1 MAVTLNHTT
10 SLPIIHNC
18 LVRPFPCTEEG
29 GLFHDA
35 MTCSGNLRGGGT
47 AAFVVVRQQLA
58 GRGSAA
64 LAVVS
69 GTSQRQCSDDSN
81 DGEAAIGMRC
91 DDWLWPPFYYYA
103 KNMAGQ
109 KCSAQVLLGALIFAP
124 GSTFLLL
131 GALFCCGVFFFAG
144 ITQPLRLP
152 DIVPSQV
159 AKPLGIEK
167 KLEQRTYRFL
177 RINTCRALWQGRV
190 SR

>member
-1 MAVTLNHTT
+1 MAVTLNHKT

-35 MTCSGNLRGGGT
+35 TTCSGNWRGGGT
-47 AAFVVVRQQLA
+47 AAFVVVPQQLA

-69 GTSQRQCSDDSN
+69 GTSQRQCSDDSS
-81 DGEAAIGMRC
+81 DGGAAIGMRC
-91 DDWLWPPFYYYA
+91 DDWLRPPFYYYA

-109 KCSAQVLLGALIFAP
+109 NCSAQVLPGALIFAP

-131 GALFCCGVFFFAG
+131 GRALFCCGVFFFAG
-144 ITQPLRLP
+144 ITQLYGCLGLP
-152 DIVPSQV
+152 HIVPSQV
-159 AKPLGIEK
+159 AKPLGIEEK
-167 KLEQRTYRFL
+167 FNGATD
-177 RINTCRALWQGRV
+177 I
-190 SR
+190 